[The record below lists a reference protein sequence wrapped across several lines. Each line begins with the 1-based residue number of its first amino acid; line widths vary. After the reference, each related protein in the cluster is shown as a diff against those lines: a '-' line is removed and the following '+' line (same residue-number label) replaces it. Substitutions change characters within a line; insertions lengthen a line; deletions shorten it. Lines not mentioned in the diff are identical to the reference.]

1 MDDIFAVSTILYTH
15 MMPPFIPLFY
25 FFILHH
31 GLVPLP
37 SLSSPKAIYM
47 DDIFNTVS
55 TTFYAHMMSYVILLF
70 YFFHLTPPACPLTQ
84 SLVTTP
90 RPSSKPPRLASSAH
104 RRSLDLGRRSRGL
117 PWRHPRPPPHAADAL
132 SLHAILHNI
141 YV

>member
-55 TTFYAHMMSYVILLF
+55 TTFYA
-70 YFFHLTPPACPLTQ
+70 Q
-84 SLVTTP
+84 SP
-90 RPSSKPPRLASSAH
+90 
-104 RRSLDLGRRSRGL
+104 
-117 PWRHPRPPPHAADAL
+117 
-132 SLHAILHNI
+132 I
-141 YV
+141 